1 MEYNSQQ
8 ILALENN
15 LHQLL
20 IANAGSG
27 KTAVLV
33 EKFYRLITQLPLD
46 DIQRVV
52 AITFTRKAASEM
64 QERIVRTINEQ
75 LEKQAKIEKNS
86 DYLKLVLLRERISSA
101 KIQTIHSF
109 CQEILS
115 EYAVNIGF
123 NPNFSVFED
132 YHFQKIY
139 KDFFDDTLEDFMEND
154 DDFKFVFDT
163 ISENQFNKIIKLL
176 IDNNTWLNDLDEYY
190 NKDKELI
197 IKDIEKNYFEIISN
211 FFETNEPKLLS
222 NINLFNEKKSTQNK
236 RII

>member
-75 LEKQAKIEKNS
+75 LEKQAKIEKKFG
-86 DYLKLVLLRERISSA
+86 LFKIS
-101 KIQTIHSF
+101 T
-109 CQEILS
+109 
-115 EYAVNIGF
+115 
-123 NPNFSVFED
+123 
-132 YHFQKIY
+132 
-139 KDFFDDTLEDFMEND
+139 
-154 DDFKFVFDT
+154 FKG
-163 ISENQFNKIIKLL
+163 
-176 IDNNTWLNDLDEYY
+176 
-190 NKDKELI
+190 
-197 IKDIEKNYFEIISN
+197 KDIIG
-211 FFETNEPKLLS
+211 
-222 NINLFNEKKSTQNK
+222 
-236 RII
+236 